1 MLLNSHFYFL
11 FQLSILKSKEY
22 LNNSN
27 QNKLVYDLLLIKL
40 VMVCDSQNYPPP
52 TDIFV
57 CWICWYQK
65 PKNDLN
71 LNDNYLP

>member
-27 QNKLVYDLLLIKL
+27 QNKLVYNLLLIKL
-40 VMVCDSQNYPPP
+40 VMVCDSQN
-52 TDIFV
+52 
-57 CWICWYQK
+57 
-65 PKNDLN
+65 
-71 LNDNYLP
+71 